1 MFKNILVEATASLFG
16 VRNSEANIKRSRV
29 LKSTRRKLTALAK
42 AAQESRR
49 LHATLREQ
57 RRERMES
64 ARIKLV
70 EAMLGQANRRP
81 DHCRMLLK
89 KAKHVLPGSHM
100 IALVPGERGLERRL
114 VKA

>member
-1 MFKNILVEATASLFG
+1 MVKKISVSRAKLLDNPIV
-16 VRNSEANIKRSRV
+16 KRSRII
-29 LKSTRRKLTALAK
+29 KCSRRNLSALAEV
-42 AAQESRR
+42 AQRSRQR
-49 LHATLREQ
+49 CVALREQ
-57 RRERMES
+57 RQQRTES